1 MIVFYCFILMYTKHT
16 LKYIMFPHTLT
27 NAFCTQ
33 IESSYD
39 IGVNLLGTKLTRI
52 LSAEAFYKWIQ

>member
-1 MIVFYCFILMYTKHT
+1 MYTKHT

-52 LSAEAFYKWIQ
+52 LSAEAFYK